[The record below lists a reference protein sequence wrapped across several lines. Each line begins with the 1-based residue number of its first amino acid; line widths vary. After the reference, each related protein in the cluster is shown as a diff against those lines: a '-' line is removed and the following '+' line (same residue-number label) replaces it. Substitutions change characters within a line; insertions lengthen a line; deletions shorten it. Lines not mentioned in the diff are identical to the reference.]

1 MKNEAYNVYET
12 TQKQLDEFRSKLPAE
27 EIENI
32 EKALSNLNEW
42 KDKDLQVSDIDNVKN
57 AISEARN
64 AAMKIGQVMYS
75 QQSGQSSEQSSSEQ
89 NNNEKKN

>member
-1 MKNEAYNVYET
+1 MYET

-42 KDKDLQVSDIDNVKN
+42 RDKDLQVADIDSVKN

-64 AAMKIGQVMYS
+64 AAMKIGQVMYN
-75 QQSGQSSEQSSSEQ
+75 QQSGQSSSSEST
-89 NNNEKKN
+89 NTNEDDKKKE